1 MSIENLGQLESKIQN
16 VIDAMALN
24 RMEIEELREAKT
36 RMEEENAQLKKE
48 MQAWAERVTS
58 LVGKLDSLAE
68 EVI

>member
-36 RMEEENAQLKKE
+36 RMSSIIE
-48 MQAWAERVTS
+48 
-58 LVGKLDSLAE
+58 
-68 EVI
+68 

>member
-1 MSIENLGQLESKIQN
+1 
-16 VIDAMALN
+16 
-24 RMEIEELREAKT
+24 
-36 RMEEENAQLKKE
+36 MEEENAQLKKE

>member
-68 EVI
+68 EAI